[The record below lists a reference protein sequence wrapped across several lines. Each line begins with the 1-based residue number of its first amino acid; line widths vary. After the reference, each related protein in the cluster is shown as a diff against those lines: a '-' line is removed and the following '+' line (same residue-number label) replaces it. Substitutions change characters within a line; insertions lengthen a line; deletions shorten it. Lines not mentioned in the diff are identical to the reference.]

1 MKDPVRSNRTGLVY
15 ERATIE
21 LWLSTR
27 GAVCPITNEPLEK
40 SELVADDDLRT
51 RIKRYHI
58 QQITMQKQAS
68 SSAQGNDDDL
78 YDF

>member
-21 LWLSTR
+21 LWLGTR

-40 SELVADDDLRT
+40 SDLVSEDELRT

-58 QQITMQKQAS
+58 QQITMQRQS
-68 SSAQGNDDDL
+68 STTSATNDEDL

>member
-1 MKDPVRSNRTGLVY
+1 MKDPVRSTRTGLVY

-21 LWLSTR
+21 LWLGTR

-40 SELVADDDLRT
+40 SELVPDDDLRT

-58 QQITMQKQAS
+58 QQITMQRQPATS
-68 SSAQGNDDDL
+68 SGGNDDDL